1 MSSRI
6 SPFSCSGDHRL
17 TGEREDDAGGT
28 LAFAVAEASGGGG
41 GGGRRNR
48 RDVGAAVTGLSALVR
63 SISGAARE
71 LFDVMAV

>member
-1 MSSRI
+1 MSSRL
-6 SPFSCSGDHRL
+6 SPFSCTGDHRL

-28 LAFAVAEASGGGG
+28 LAFAVAEASGGG

>member
-1 MSSRI
+1 MSSRL

-41 GGGRRNR
+41 GVRRNR

-63 SISGAARE
+63 SISVAARE